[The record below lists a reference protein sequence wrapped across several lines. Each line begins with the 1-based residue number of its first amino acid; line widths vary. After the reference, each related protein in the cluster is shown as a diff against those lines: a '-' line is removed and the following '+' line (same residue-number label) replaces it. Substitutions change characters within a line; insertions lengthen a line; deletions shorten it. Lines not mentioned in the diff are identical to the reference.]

1 MAFVPCISQLPTLS
15 TTTGQSS
22 ASHVYRN
29 LGSKAS
35 IVHGRS
41 SISSKILLPFST
53 TSRKHPERL
62 SSLKTTMSATGEPL
76 EDWLH
81 RVDRDLGKCTR
92 GIFRACKEIAYK
104 IRTASCD
111 KMQCFNDF
119 GDEQLAIDV
128 LADKCIFDNLQAC
141 NVVATASS
149 EEVPVEKELN
159 PQGQY
164 SVAFDPLD
172 GSSII
177 DTNFSVGTIFGVW
190 KGKSFIGK
198 NGHDIV
204 AAGLAIYG
212 PRTTI
217 TLGIDGVKG
226 SHEFLLIDD
235 FSAEHGSWIHTNV
248 FETVNE
254 GKLFAPGNL
263 RAAQDNPGYAKLL
276 DYYFQEKYQLRYTGG
291 MVPDVNQ
298 ILVKGKGVFC
308 NPASPKAKAKLR
320 VLYEVLPIG
329 YLMEKAGAKSSDG
342 KASVLDIEIKSTED
356 RSQVCYGSPDEVR
369 RFEEMVGVKAMASV
383 LA

>member
-1 MAFVPCISQLPTLS
+1 MAFVPSLANGIHGAVLTRGNTRGTCSARKISSNTSALHGQSIMRQSSLSKTLRVTRRSS
-15 TTTGQSS
+15 TTTM
-22 ASHVYRN
+22 
-29 LGSKAS
+29 
-35 IVHGRS
+35 I
-41 SISSKILLPFST
+41 
-53 TSRKHPERL
+53 
-62 SSLKTTMSATGEPL
+62 ATGEPL
-76 EDWLH
+76 EDWLS
-81 RVDRDLGKCTR
+81 RVDRDLGLCTR
-92 GIFRACKEIAYK
+92 GLFRACKEIAYK

-128 LADKCIFDNLQAC
+128 LADKCIFDNLESC
-141 NVVATASS
+141 GVVATASS
-149 EEVPVEKELN
+149 EEVPVEK
-159 PQGQY
+159 PMSKDGKF

-198 NGHDIV
+198 TGHDICC
-204 AAGLAIYG
+204 AGLAIYG

-217 TLGIDGVKG
+217 TLGIDGVEG
-226 SHEFLLIDD
+226 AHEFLLIDD
-235 FSAEHGSWIHTNV
+235 FSAQHGSWIHTNV

-276 DYYFQEKYQLRYTGG
+276 DYYFVEKYQLRYTGG

-308 NPASPKAKAKLR
+308 NPESPNAKAKLR

-329 YLMEKAGAKSSDG
+329 YLMEKAGASSSNG
-342 KASVLDIEIKSTED
+342 KGSVLDIKIKSTED
-356 RSQVCYGSPDEVR
+356 KSQVCYGSSGEVA
-369 RFEEMVGVKAMASV
+369 RFEEFVGVKAV
-383 LA
+383 VGV